1 MINDMESIMFTKEQL
16 ADKVAELGQLITRDY
31 EGKNPLMVAILK
43 GAVVFYADI
52 VRAVDT
58 PAELD
63 FMMVSSYGCGTE
75 SSGQI
80 KIKKDLEQDIKGRHV
95 ILVEDIID
103 SGITMHGLMGML
115 KDRGAASVKLCALM
129 SKPSRR
135 KVEVN
140 IDYCGFEVPDEFL
153 VGYGLDYAEKYR
165 NLPYIGVL
173 KRELYS

>member
-103 SGITMHGLMGML
+103 SGYTLSHLQKVLRLRNPKTLTICTLL
-115 KDRGAASVKLCALM
+115 DKPERRVVNDVK
-129 SKPSRR
+129 
-135 KVEVN
+135 VDHV
-140 IDYCGFEVPDEFL
+140 GFEIPDKFV
-153 VGYGLDYAEKYR
+153 VGYGLDCAQHYR
-165 NLPYIGVL
+165 NLPYVGYV
-173 KRELYS
+173 EQE